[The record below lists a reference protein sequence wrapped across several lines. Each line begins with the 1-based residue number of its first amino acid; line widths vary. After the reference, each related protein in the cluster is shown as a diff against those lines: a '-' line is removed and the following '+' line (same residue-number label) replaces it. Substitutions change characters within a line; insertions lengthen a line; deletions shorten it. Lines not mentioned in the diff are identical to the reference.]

1 MHIPPGIVCKSLQRM
16 KKKIAILASGEGTN
30 AENII
35 RYFQK
40 NEVVSIGLVI
50 CNRKEAGVYA
60 RVEKYEVPTLYLSKA
75 AFSES
80 GRLLQV
86 LREKE
91 IDFIVLAGFLLF
103 VPEDVLK
110 AYDRKIINIHP
121 SLLPRHGGKGMY
133 GHRVHE
139 AVVAAGEKES
149 GITVHYVNECYDE
162 GEIISQIRV
171 SVTPEDTPHDVACKV
186 HRLEYE
192 NYPKII
198 ENLLCENE

>member
-1 MHIPPGIVCKSLQRM
+1 M

-40 NEVVSIGLVI
+40 NEVVNIELVI
-50 CNRKEAGVYA
+50 CNRKEAGVYG
-60 RVEKYEVPTLYLSKA
+60 RVEKYGIPILYLSKT

-86 LREKE
+86 LKEKD

-110 AYDRKIINIHP
+110 VYDRKIINIHP

-133 GHRVHE
+133 GDRVHE
-139 AVVAAGEKES
+139 AVIAAGEKES
-149 GITVHYVNECYDE
+149 GITVHYVNEYYDE
-162 GEIISQIRV
+162 GEVISQIRV

-198 ENLLCENE
+198 ENLLCGNE